1 MKDTLTCSVGHPCTV
16 YLCRPLCSLQCVKL
30 VLFFSRSWMEDC
42 LFSRVCE
49 SRFVLDLFVNR
60 KFSKRIIFL
69 FLFLLF
75 CLLVLFYFNL
85 EAPVVCLGGW
95 QSAGWNQCL
104 KEVASKKALCNNDV
118 FRKTT
123 GNKMFIASLNVCL
136 YIALSGSSYFVCATL
151 VFNFVLSRKL
161 Q

>member
-1 MKDTLTCSVGHPCTV
+1 MKDTLTCSVGHPDTV
-16 YLCRPLCSLQCVKL
+16 YLCRPLCSFQDIKS
-30 VLFFSRSWMEDC
+30 VLFFSRLWMEDC
-42 LFSRVCE
+42 LFCGVCE
-49 SRFVLDLFVNR
+49 SCFVLDLFVNG
-60 KFSKRIIFL
+60 KFSKRII

-75 CLLVLFYFNL
+75 CLLVLFYSSFQ
-85 EAPVVCLGGW
+85 APVVCLGDW

-104 KEVASKKALCNNDV
+104 KEVVGKKALCNINV

-136 YIALSGSSYFVCATL
+136 YIALSGSSYFVSATL

>member
-1 MKDTLTCSVGHPCTV
+1 MKDTLTCSVGHPYTV
-16 YLCRPLCSLQCVKL
+16 YLCRPLCSFQYVKVL
-30 VLFFSRSWMEDC
+30 VFSRSWMEDC
-42 LFSRVCE
+42 PFSRVCE
-49 SRFVLDLFVNR
+49 SRFVLDLFANG

-69 FLFLLF
+69 FLLS

-85 EAPVVCLGGW
+85 EAPVVCLGDW
-95 QSAGWNQCL
+95 QSARWNQCL
-104 KEVASKKALCNNDV
+104 KEVAGKKALCNINV
-118 FRKTT
+118 FKKTT

-136 YIALSGSSYFVCATL
+136 YIALSGSSYSVCATL